1 MADEKSGLSDIFATS
16 TAPMVFAK
24 GGTTTTAWDNEMKRR
39 SLEADARRAEQD
51 ANAAKSRA
59 SAVTQDPYEV
69 ARMNTLKLGG
79 HSDHAVI
86 VLQLRSPDGSVRD
99 WEVCELNVLGG
110 PRVGVAAPGQAAQA
124 EEEAGFSLTMV
135 CPRCVLTRHRE
146 MQFSQLTLRST
157 QKRMTFRPGVIPKW
171 MKSHANL
178 WVNPNEPGEVYQVA
192 GTIDVDEW
200 CACDHEGCGYR
211 FKIDDSVVVS

>member
-1 MADEKSGLSDIFATS
+1 MADEKSGLSAIFATS

-51 ANAAKSRA
+51 ANAAKSRK
-59 SAVTQDPYEV
+59 SAAEKDPYEV

-99 WEVCELNVLGG
+99 WEVCELSVLGG
-110 PRVGVAAPGQAAQA
+110 SRGVETPGQAAQA
-124 EEEAGFSLTMV
+124 QEEAGFSLTMV

-157 QKRMTFRPGVIPKW
+157 QKRMTFRPNVIPKW

-200 CACDHEGCGYR
+200 CVCDHEGCGYR